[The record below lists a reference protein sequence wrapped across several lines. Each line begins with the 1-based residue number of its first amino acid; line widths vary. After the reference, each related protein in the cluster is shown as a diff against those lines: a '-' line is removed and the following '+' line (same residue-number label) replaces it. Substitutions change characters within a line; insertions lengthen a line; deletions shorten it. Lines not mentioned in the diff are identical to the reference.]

1 MKSPEVNSPAVRARF
16 RRRRKKP
23 ALLVGPWI
31 HGLALM
37 AALLLATILA
47 ACGGDAVPGE
57 DADTEAPVPEAT
69 DRVRAPAP
77 GSPAT
82 DREILVTFYNAL
94 DGPNWEDSGNW
105 LTEAPLGEWSGVT
118 TDDNGRVIWLQMG
131 GTGTRQELS
140 GEIPLELIDLGA
152 LEILG
157 LNDYSGG
164 LRGEIPPEFGNFPN
178 LEYLSLGG
186 SGLTGEI
193 PPELGNL
200 SNLTNLWIEGNGLTG
215 GIPSELGNMASLSDL
230 VLRGEGLSG
239 GIPPELGN
247 LKLLYGLDISGTQ
260 LGGAIPPELGNFPHL
275 TELRL
280 SGNELSGEIPPWLG
294 NLSALIGLSLNG
306 NQLSGEIPSE
316 WGTFYRLESLNL
328 SGNQLSGAIPSGLGD
343 IDTLERLNLHENQL
357 SGEIPAELGKLDNLK
372 SLTLHENQLGGEIPS
387 EVWNMLEREVEIEIH
402 GNHFPCLTGGL
413 RHLYIDQRANC

>member
-1 MKSPEVNSPAVRARF
+1 MF
-16 RRRRKKP
+16 
-23 ALLVGPWI
+23 
-31 HGLALM
+31 HGTTRLTPLSLCALALILV
-37 AALLLATILA
+37 ALLA

-57 DADTEAPVPEAT
+57 DADTGAPATEAT
-69 DRVRAPAP
+69 ERVRGPAP

-105 LTEAPLGEWSGVT
+105 LSDAPLGEWHGVT

-178 LEYLSLGG
+178 LENLSLGG

-200 SNLTNLWIEGNGLTG
+200 SNLRNLSIEGNGLTG
-215 GIPSELGNMASLSDL
+215 EIPPELGNLASLQHL
-230 VLRGEGLSG
+230 RLRGEGLSG

-247 LKLLYGLDISGTQ
+247 LIQLYELSIRNTQ
-260 LGGAIPPELGNFPHL
+260 LGGVIPAELGNIRL
-275 TELRL
+275 TELHL
-280 SGNELSGEIPPWLG
+280 TGNEFSGEIPPWLG
-294 NLSALIGLSLNG
+294 NHSDLLGLSL
-306 NQLSGEIPSE
+306 SG
-316 WGTFYRLESLNL
+316 
-328 SGNQLSGAIPSGLGD
+328 
-343 IDTLERLNLHENQL
+343 NQL
-357 SGEIPAELGKLDNLK
+357 SGEIPAEWGNFYRLE
-372 SLTLHENQLGGEIPS
+372 SLQPQPETS
-387 EVWNMLEREVEIEIH
+387 
-402 GNHFPCLTGGL
+402 
-413 RHLYIDQRANC
+413 